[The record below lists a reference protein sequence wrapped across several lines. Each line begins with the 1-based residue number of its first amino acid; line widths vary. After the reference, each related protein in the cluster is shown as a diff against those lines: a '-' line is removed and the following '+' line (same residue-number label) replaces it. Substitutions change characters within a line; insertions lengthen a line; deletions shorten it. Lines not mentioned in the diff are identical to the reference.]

1 MTGMGRPPLWFYTTT
16 HGPRTKES
24 QVSQPRGRGAGQWLA
39 AGGATHSTHSTQRK
53 RARARARWGWGLGL
67 LATVI
72 AARSKQA
79 ERATKKRHAHDKNET
94 RQRRGGDRKD
104 AAETANAT
112 KEGRAQRG
120 VRTRDA
126 RHACR
131 KQTRARG
138 WHAEREGAASQQ
150 ARWWS
155 GVERREATTGTSPPP
170 RAKTHIPRTVHDLLD
185 CGGDN
190 HRGDLARGH
199 HMPPALRS
207 LAPCGTTADM
217 EAQLASRS
225 SQLA

>member
-24 QVSQPRGRGAGQWLA
+24 QVSQPRGRGAGQWPA
-39 AGGATHSTHSTQRK
+39 AGGATHSTHSTQREE
-53 RARARARWGWGLGL
+53 
-67 LATVI
+67 
-72 AARSKQA
+72 S
-79 ERATKKRHAHDKNET
+79 AHDKNET

-155 GVERREATTGTSPPP
+155 GVVRREATTGTPPPP

-207 LAPCGTTADM
+207 LAPCGTADS

-225 SQLA
+225 SQLAQLAPRRFASEAPPAAGPRAGASTARSEQS